1 MIMMQ
6 LQFESLQYRGSRF
19 SCLSMASLVPN
30 ARSLHVLQAFYV
42 FAEKDAP
49 GKLQPSSK
57 AFVLFH
63 ELRRSQSALELEHYK
78 GVQLTLITYRDF
90 LKHEDKLKY
99 VRLPVGTSK
108 PATALSIDVLSP
120 SLQPPVDIRR
130 NITQSGV
137 YLLIFSNCGA
147 EEKIKIA
154 GRVVVRNPFGYL
166 PGVDYYKW
174 PLYGY
179 LALLYLVLLGYD
191 HNLFCVIR
199 KYIDTGYWVL
209 RSCMY
214 RKQLFAIHRCI
225 GFVIL
230 IGLLECGLCQVLVL
244 LASLGWGITQPTL
257 PRNTIFKIQLLTFLY
272 LILDSVREVVLS
284 VRHSLVLPLSFV
296 LLCLIPIAFLHGG
309 ILYWI
314 FVALSSLLT
323 ELERSRQT
331 AKLDLYLK
339 FWKVLVLSVVILGVS
354 FLYQL
359 YTYSTSIERQLE
371 KQKWSQLWIFTD
383 LVGHALFLLVLV
395 TMMHLWAPSARS
407 HQIAYSHQLAE
418 GDELAVAVGV

>member
-1 MIMMQ
+1 
-6 LQFESLQYRGSRF
+6 
-19 SCLSMASLVPN
+19 
-30 ARSLHVLQAFYV
+30 
-42 FAEKDAP
+42 
-49 GKLQPSSK
+49 
-57 AFVLFH
+57 
-63 ELRRSQSALELEHYK
+63 
-78 GVQLTLITYRDF
+78 
-90 LKHEDKLKY
+90 
-99 VRLPVGTSK
+99 
-108 PATALSIDVLSP
+108 
-120 SLQPPVDIRR
+120 
-130 NITQSGV
+130 
-137 YLLIFSNCGA
+137 
-147 EEKIKIA
+147 
-154 GRVVVRNPFGYL
+154 
-166 PGVDYYKW
+166 
-174 PLYGY
+174 
-179 LALLYLVLLGYD
+179 
-191 HNLFCVIR
+191 
-199 KYIDTGYWVL
+199 
-209 RSCMY
+209 MY

-230 IGLLECGLCQVLVL
+230 IGLLECGLWYHYYADWNEDGVRPQTLFICAILSTVAKNIFSQVLVL

-418 GDELAVAVGV
+418 GDELAVAVGVGGAAAHSSGDSPSASPAGPGGKLGMGDGGEGTVTVDLEDEEEAEAAENQAESFWGQTKAQGTALEYRSRDDEGPVVGAQRSSRDVFAG